1 MIHRIKLM
9 ETEQIQQIQM
19 AQTQTLREQI
29 QIRLYK
35 GEKYE

>member
-29 QIRLYK
+29 QTRLYK